1 MSKREILKLLV
12 GALAWFRFRS
22 TWGQQKPSPSESGF
36 AKLSPATQ
44 QDILRWVDFLK
55 QETRARPSK
64 WSGGQWSGPNPD
76 PDYSEFWV
84 ELHPAPPENS
94 AGKPRPPSFGLVQGL
109 NLQQIALI
117 SGGALNDDPARHD
130 VKGRDVLRELRK
142 LTTNPKFLAAD
153 FGEDAWCEIT
163 PYWAEMYPPVNDLA
177 TKPKKG
183 KLTVRALKRGKPV
196 SPDYFAKLLDEVNA
210 YTPPNQNPYFSR

>member
-12 GALAWFRFRS
+12 GALAWLRFRS
-22 TWGQQKPSPSESGF
+22 TWGQQRPSPPESDF

-55 QETRARPSK
+55 QERRARPSN
-64 WSGGQWSGPNPD
+64 WSGRQWSGPNPD

-84 ELHPAPPENS
+84 ELHPAPPENGAS
-94 AGKPRPPSFGLVQGL
+94 KPRPPSFGLFQGL
-109 NLQQIALI
+109 NLQTISLI

-142 LTTNPKFLAAD
+142 LMMNPKLLAAD

-163 PYWAEMYPPVNDLA
+163 PAWAEMYPPVNDLA
-177 TKPKKG
+177 KKPKKG
-183 KLTVRALKRGKPV
+183 RLIVRAFKRGKPV
-196 SPDYFAKLLDEVNA
+196 SPDYFVKLLDEVNA
-210 YTPPNQNPYFSR
+210 STPPN